1 MERITDTLQVI
12 NLACCLFIPYF
23 WSLTSSQ
30 RSFSDFS
37 YSIPLSPLKKA
48 TLDMVSS
55 LPIYKHHSC
64 YWHLVVCDRDPLYRE
79 LLATV
84 LLLLWQL
91 HFLPF
96 WYPLKIP
103 LFFTKIKFSLIFIL
117 SSYEYISTFFSSLSR
132 LVFLFILILIST
144 GWQITHERMR
154 VFIFLCH
161 WCISLGNFIFLSF
174 SPSS

>member
-1 MERITDTLQVI
+1 M
-12 NLACCLFIPYF
+12 LFVYPIFLISYIVTTIVLGFLVFDSP
-23 WSLTSSQ
+23 LSSQ
-30 RSFSDFS
+30 
-37 YSIPLSPLKKA
+37 KA
-48 TLDMVSS
+48 ILDMVSS
-55 LPIYKHHSC
+55 LPIYKHNSR
-64 YWHLVVCDRDPLYRE
+64 YRHLVICDRDPLWCE

-91 HFLPF
+91 YFLPF

-154 VFIFLCH
+154 VFIFFVIDELA
-161 WCISLGNFIFLSF
+161 LGIPSF
-174 SPSS
+174 SRFLCYLSHVVYSNDDVY